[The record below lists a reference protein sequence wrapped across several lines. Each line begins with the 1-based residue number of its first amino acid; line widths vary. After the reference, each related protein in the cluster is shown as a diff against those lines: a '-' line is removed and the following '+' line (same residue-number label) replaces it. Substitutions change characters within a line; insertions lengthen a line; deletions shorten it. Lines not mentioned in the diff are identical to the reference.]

1 MTQSKLNFK
10 CTCWIVFLLSGSI
23 GCTPNV
29 KQKRSIADWPE
40 SESFTVMVNKTKIGY
55 LKVDRQGANLTVDYD
70 YKNNGRGPTIKE
82 SITLGEEGLPIQWDI
97 HGNSTFGN
105 EIDEHFELQGTNASW
120 TDATG
125 SGTATVS
132 ELTPYLDQSGS
143 PYSLALLSRALLN
156 DPDQSLPMLPSGMLR
171 LEEMESI
178 QVKND
183 SSTISAKT
191 YAMIGA
197 GLNPNYVIIDENQ
210 DFFALITPKFII
222 IKEGFEG
229 EEEWLRQLS
238 AKYAADRYET
248 LQGKFAHHYNQNI
261 RIKNV
266 RIFDPI
272 SLELTDLSSV
282 LIEGEY
288 IKSIGD
294 PSEMVDGEVVID
306 GAGGI
311 LVAGLYDMHAHM
323 GDNAA
328 LRNILAGV
336 TSVRDM
342 GNQNEVLDSLVM
354 KIESGVLAGPR
365 ITRLGF
371 IEGKSPYN
379 SNNGILVTSEEEGL
393 AAVAAY
399 DEMGFPGIKLY
410 NSMNGDWAP
419 ALVKEAH
426 SRGMTVTGH
435 VPAFSTAND
444 MIRAGFDELTH
455 INQTMLGWVLEPEED
470 TRTLLRL
477 TALKRLPDLDLNSPR
492 VQETLDLYVEND
504 IVHDPTIAIHE
515 ALLLGRNGETAR
527 GTIDYIDHMPPSVQR
542 SAKEAWASIAD
553 EEEDQAYR
561 GAYDQIMNTLKMM
574 KERGVLLVPG
584 TDLGGAFTLHRELE
598 LFQELGY
605 TPAEVLKL
613 DTYDMAKY
621 LGHED
626 RGEITPGMLAD
637 FFLIPG
643 DPTQDLK
650 AIKTISMVSK
660 GGTIYFPSEIYPS
673 FGIKPFTEAPEV
685 SEK

>member
-1 MTQSKLNFK
+1 MTKSTLSFSY
-10 CTCWIVFLLSGSI
+10 TGWIVFFLCVLV
-23 GCTPNV
+23 GCTPYAE
-29 KQKRSIADWPE
+29 QKRSISDWPE

-55 LKVDRQGANLTVDYD
+55 LKVERQGANLTVDYD

-82 SITLGEEGLPIQWDI
+82 SISLGEEGLPISWDI

-105 EIDEHFELQGTNASW
+105 EIDEHFELQGQEASW

-125 SGTATVS
+125 SGTATIS

-143 PYSLALLSRALLN
+143 PYSMALLSRALLN
-156 DPDQSLPMLPSGMLR
+156 DSDQSMPMLPSGMLR

-183 SSTISAKT
+183 STTVSAKT
-191 YAMIGA
+191 YAMTGA
-197 GLNPNYVIIDENQ
+197 GLNPNYVIIDDNQ
-210 DFFALITPKFII
+210 DFFALITPRFII
-222 IKEGFEG
+222 IREGFEA

-238 AKYAADRYET
+238 AKYAAVRYET
-248 LQGKFAHHYNQNI
+248 LQSQFAHRYDKNV

-266 RIFDPI
+266 RVFDPNTL
-272 SLELTDLSSV
+272 SLTDLSSV
-282 LIEGEY
+282 LIEGET
-288 IKSIGD
+288 IKSIDSPDAGE
-294 PSEMVDGEVVID
+294 PGEVQID
-306 GAGGI
+306 GAGGT

-328 LRNILAGV
+328 LRNVLAGV

-379 SNNGILVTSEEEGL
+379 SNNGILVTSVEEGL

-435 VPAFSTAND
+435 VPAFSTANE

-455 INQTMLGWVLEPEED
+455 INQTMLGWVLSPEED

-477 TALKRLPDLDLNSPR
+477 TALKRLPDLDLNSPK

-527 GTIDYIDHMPPSVQR
+527 GTIDYIDHMPPSEQR
-542 SAKEAWASIAD
+542 SAKEAWSSIAD

-561 GAYDQIMNTLKMM
+561 GAYDQIMATLRMM
-574 KERGVLLVPG
+574 KERGILLVPG

-621 LGHED
+621 LGHEN
-626 RGEITPGMLAD
+626 RGEIAPGKLAD
-637 FFLIPG
+637 FFLIQG

-650 AIKTISMVSK
+650 AIKTISMVSR

-673 FGIKPFTEAPEV
+673 FGIKPFTEAPVVNE
-685 SEK
+685 